1 MKKLPE
7 IVSKAWDSRK
17 DAVVFSTVDVNGMPN
32 SIYVTCVSKYNE
44 SVIVIA
50 DNYFNKT
57 RKNILAGSK
66 ASILFIT
73 NEGTSFQLKGTIKYH
88 KSGEIFDDMKKWNPS
103 KHPGNAATA
112 LEIEEV
118 YSGSEKLL

>member
-1 MKKLPE
+1 MNKLPE
-7 IVSKAWDSRK
+7 KVSKAWDLRK
-17 DAVVFSTVDVNGMPN
+17 DAVVFSTVDINGIPN

-66 ASILFIT
+66 ACILFIT
-73 NEGTSFQLKGTIKYH
+73 NEGTSYQLKGSVKYH
-88 KSGEIFDDMKKWNPS
+88 KNGKIFDDMKKWNPS

>member
-1 MKKLPE
+1 MKVLPE
-7 IVSKAWDSRK
+7 KVNKAWDSRK
-17 DAVVFSTVDVNGMPN
+17 DAVVLSTVDMNGMPN

-44 SVIVIA
+44 SIIVVA

-57 RKNILAGSK
+57 RSNILAGSK

-88 KSGEIFDDMKKWNPS
+88 QSGEIFNDMKKWNPAQ
-103 KHPGNAATA
+103 HPGNAAVA
-112 LEIEEV
+112 LEIEEA